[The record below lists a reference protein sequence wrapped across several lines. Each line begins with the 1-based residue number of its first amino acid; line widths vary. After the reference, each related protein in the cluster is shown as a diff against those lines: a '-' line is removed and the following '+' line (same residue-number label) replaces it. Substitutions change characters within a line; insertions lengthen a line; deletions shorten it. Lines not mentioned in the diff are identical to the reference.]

1 MKRGILTVALALT
14 GLFAAAVAQPAM
26 AEGKTHYLAIH
37 VDQNDPKVMN
47 LALNNAQNVSKYY
60 QSKGEK
66 VEIEIVTYGPG
77 LHMLRSDTSPVK
89 ERIAVMGLE
98 MDNLQFSACGVTR
111 GKMAKKE
118 GMEISLVSEATPV
131 PSGVVRLIELQEEGW
146 AYVRP

>member
-77 LHMLRSDTSPVK
+77 LHMLRS
-89 ERIAVMGLE
+89 RIAVMGLE

>member
-1 MKRGILTVALALT
+1 MKRGILAVALALT